1 MERAKLL
8 RNTEAND
15 LILKLFVFILNL
27 LPRLLFNLRSLEK
40 LKTGGLAIHCSTAL
54 CIRHR

>member
-15 LILKLFVFILNL
+15 LVLKLFVFILNL
-27 LPRLLFNLRSLEK
+27 LPRLLF
-40 LKTGGLAIHCSTAL
+40 
-54 CIRHR
+54 

>member
-27 LPRLLFNLRSLEK
+27 FPRLLF
-40 LKTGGLAIHCSTAL
+40 
-54 CIRHR
+54 